1 MLLLLMQLLNKGL
14 NIYFSLMQQKY
25 YEKHTTLEVLR
36 FGTQTIVYTRQQ
48 VDWERA
54 VGDIYVYI

>member
-1 MLLLLMQLLNKGL
+1 
-14 NIYFSLMQQKY
+14 MQQKY